1 MMHKNKNLTELKSSS
16 PSTFL
21 TADRLYYRSVTVYTI
36 AMQYLSTLFYTVLD
50 YMIIQRKWP

>member
-50 YMIIQRKWP
+50 YMIIQRK